1 MPSHETPTL
10 PTPLAAL
17 VGLVPAVGDRLRAL
31 PAKAVTVP
39 VILLGTALTK
49 AESARAEY
57 DALAVRGS
65 ALVARLRGTASEAV
79 SEFADEVSA
88 RADDLE
94 DRVERLAGRAL
105 PDDAPVA
112 RTPAATPPAAQTP
125 APKTPAAK
133 TPAAETPAA
142 ETPADTAVRTAAATD
157 DTPAAERPKAVP
169 TPKAPST
176 AHKKVTTAA
185 SPANALAA
193 ELVAE
198 ATAMSVPAHDELPLE
213 DYDGMTLGSLRSR
226 LRTLSSEQLVQLRA
240 YEKEHAARLP
250 VLTMLDNRIAK
261 LAADGS

>member
-133 TPAAETPAA
+133 TPA
-142 ETPADTAVRTAAATD
+142 DTAVRTAAATD